1 MPPAASTVPPPVR
14 ITSSRRRAD
23 IGPVSLIVGL
33 LRHRHLIRQMA
44 WREVLGRYKGSYLGM
59 LWPFFNPIL
68 LLVIYTLVFKYIFNT
83 KFHDRFGE
91 SGAEFS
97 LILFA
102 GLIIFNMFAECIARA
117 PNLVLM
123 NSNYVN
129 RVVFPLEIL
138 PMTVVL
144 SSVFHLLMSFV
155 PLLLA
160 TLLLAGTPPVTMI
173 QWPLLLLPLVGYALG
188 LTWLISA
195 LGVFLRDLNEIA
207 FAAVQVLMYASAI
220 FYPLQIV
227 ADKVPPLLQP
237 FVTWNPV
244 ANIVEQSRQT
254 AVLGHSLD
262 WHAYGVLVA
271 GSLVCMLLGYAVFM
285 RLKHAFADVI

>member
-1 MPPAASTVPPPVR
+1 
-14 ITSSRRRAD
+14 
-23 IGPVSLIVGL
+23 
-33 LRHRHLIRQMA
+33 
-44 WREVLGRYKGSYLGM
+44 
-59 LWPFFNPIL
+59 
-68 LLVIYTLVFKYIFNT
+68 
-83 KFHDRFGE
+83 
-91 SGAEFS
+91 
-97 LILFA
+97 
-102 GLIIFNMFAECIARA
+102 
-117 PNLVLM
+117 M

-129 RVVFPLEIL
+129 RGVFPLEIL

-160 TLLLAGTPPVTMI
+160 TLLLAGTPPVTII

-227 ADKVPPLLQP
+227 ADKVPQLLQP

-254 AVLGHSLD
+254 AVLGPSLD
-262 WHAYGVLVA
+262 WPAYREQLA
-271 GSLVCMLLGYAVFM
+271 GRMVCMLLGYAVFM
-285 RLKHAFADVI
+285 RLKHTFADVI